1 MSSQRLSRE
10 LLRLG
15 LIALVHILFGILSF
29 CYTEAPTW
37 ILLTASSKSVLQTIV
52 FSAVLSVSWSL
63 KPLYQILLLQSS
75 PRRLYIILVVALV
88 ISGGSLALSTFLPF
102 IYRSGQWMLA
112 SFFVSLSFISCAQAA
127 ASSLLVDHGED
138 SRFSPAFLNSLSW
151 ICLCIGATTSKSLVA
166 FSASFDG
173 RGASGIIGSASLVAM
188 GVIVIPLL
196 LYWPLVSS
204 RTTPKAS
211 AELSSAIVMRD
222 IARFISHRHVLAVLV
237 FIFGSVVVTPDVSR
251 ALAIFKMKKLGI
263 GADMQAVI
271 ELLSDLV
278 SLVSTVV
285 FSRFIFRTPQRWIFL
300 FCIVY
305 LSFTY

>member
-112 SFFVSLSFISCAQAA
+112 SFFAA